1 MSNASHKRSEVS
13 KNLVS
18 LKGNPVCNIDI
29 PEREL
34 SM

>member
-1 MSNASHKRSEVS
+1 MTNASHKRSEVS
-13 KNLVS
+13 KNFVS
-18 LKGNPVCNIDI
+18 LKGNPVYNFDI